1 MQRIHHTETGAT
13 QWLGAEYIVDGE
25 SGIVEP
31 PLVLLT
37 ETTDPQPEYDAQ
49 TQTLEQSSAAD
60 LDAGTWRT
68 QWTVR
73 NLTPEEIAARIA
85 PVTPRQFRLALLA
98 DGISPAAISGMLA
111 NDEAALTEWDYAQE
125 IRRDHP
131 LVESL
136 RVALGKTTAEVDAV
150 FSAAAYL

>member
-1 MQRIHHTETGAT
+1 MRLYIQRNPH
-13 QWLGAEYIVDGE
+13 
-25 SGIVEP
+25 P
-31 PLVLLT
+31 
-37 ETTDPQPEYDAQ
+37 
-49 TQTLEQSSAAD
+49 QTLLARVYAEQCPSGYEPSTEEEAD
-60 LDAGTWRT
+60 AWIAEQLDAGWEPSPDEPT
-68 QWTVR
+68 
-73 NLTPEEIAARIA
+73 AAPIA

-136 RVALGKTTAEVDAV
+136 RLALGKTTAEVDAV
-150 FSAAAYL
+150 FSAASDL